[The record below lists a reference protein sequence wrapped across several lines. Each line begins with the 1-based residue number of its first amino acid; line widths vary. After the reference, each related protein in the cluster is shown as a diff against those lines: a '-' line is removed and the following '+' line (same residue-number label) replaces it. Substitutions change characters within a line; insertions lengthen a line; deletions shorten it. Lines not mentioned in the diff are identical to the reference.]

1 MAVYSGDID
10 PLFRE
15 VDPWYWKHSSCKP
28 GPGLCNRQAKQ
39 VKRAKSLRKHDLVR
53 GLRQPQHKL
62 QPQRFLHGKLV

>member
-15 VDPWYWKHSSCKP
+15 VDPWYWIHSSCE
-28 GPGLCNRQAKQ
+28 PGLSLPNRQAKR
-39 VKRAKSLRKHDLVR
+39 VIWAKSLRKHDLVR
-53 GLRQPQHKL
+53 GLRRQQHKL